1 MTKQCDTKY
10 FGTYTYEQKEV
21 LFFQNG
27 LFGFEEEK
35 EFLLIQFDK
44 KNENVLCLQSLKDPN
59 IAFFVVDPF
68 AFLPEYRPLPS
79 QKEMD
84 SIGAKGIGDLFF
96 YVICR
101 MTDDIRTSTANLK
114 CPIIINL
121 HNNEAMQVILDDT
134 AYQFRHSFSA
144 LVPNEEEEDAS
155 C

>member
-10 FGTYTYEQKEV
+10 FGTYAYEQNEV
-21 LFFQNG
+21 LSFQNG

-44 KNENVLCLQSLKDPN
+44 NNENVLCLQSLKIPN
-59 IAFFVVDPF
+59 IAFFFFFPF
-68 AFLPEYRPLPS
+68 AFLPEYRPVPS
-79 QKEMD
+79 DKEIQ
-84 SIGAKGIGDLFF
+84 SIDARGIGDLLF

-114 CPIIINL
+114 CPIVINL
-121 HNNEAMQVILDDT
+121 HNNKAMQVILDDPS
-134 AYQFRHSFSA
+134 YQFRHSFSA
-144 LVPNEEEEDAS
+144 LVPKEEEGNTS